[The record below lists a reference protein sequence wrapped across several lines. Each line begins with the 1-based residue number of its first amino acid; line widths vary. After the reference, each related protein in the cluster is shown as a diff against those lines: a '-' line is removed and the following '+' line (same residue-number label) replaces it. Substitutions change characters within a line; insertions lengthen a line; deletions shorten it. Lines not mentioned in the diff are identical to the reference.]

1 MKIAFWSNC
10 EGKSGVTSNMVCMAT
25 LFSVVGAG
33 KIVMLENHYSNR
45 NVASM
50 LLSYRQIENLKESGQ
65 FGKHYSMEQILKG
78 LYTGARGDV
87 LIHQTAVPMLY
98 PNIYYIPQS
107 CTVNREVFNYEFN
120 HVYRKLFD
128 ELEKFADFVFIDTER
143 NQNLS
148 TNTILTE
155 ADLVVVN
162 LIQNPLKIMEFFENY
177 SSIREKSVYLI
188 GEYQREI
195 PISIR
200 KICYEYHIPRN
211 KIGVIPYN
219 MEFSEAMAEGRGV
232 QFINR
237 NFEKASSRENEYFI
251 KQCKKSIEMLKKNFA
266 EVKRKKKEMFN
277 KYISEIINR
286 SPNEISLEN
295 ELEEGI

>member
-1 MKIAFWSNC
+1 M
-10 EGKSGVTSNMVCMAT
+10 
-25 LFSVVGAG
+25 
-33 KIVMLENHYSNR
+33 
-45 NVASM
+45 
-50 LLSYRQIENLKESGQ
+50 
-65 FGKHYSMEQILKG
+65 
-78 LYTGARGDV
+78 
-87 LIHQTAVPMLY
+87 
-98 PNIYYIPQS
+98 
-107 CTVNREVFNYEFN
+107 
-120 HVYRKLFD
+120 
-128 ELEKFADFVFIDTER
+128 
-143 NQNLS
+143 
-148 TNTILTE
+148 
-155 ADLVVVN
+155 VVN

-295 ELEEGI
+295 ELEEADDAIRIAADMMARNGNTIDFMA